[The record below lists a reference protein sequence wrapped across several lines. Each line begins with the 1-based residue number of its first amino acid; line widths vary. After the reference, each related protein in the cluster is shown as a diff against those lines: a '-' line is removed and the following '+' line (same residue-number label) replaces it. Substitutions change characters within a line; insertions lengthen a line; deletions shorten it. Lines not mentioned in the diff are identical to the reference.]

1 VTKLFET
8 QSAVFTRLK
17 SGLVS
22 VEGVFD
28 YVPEKTEFPYVVLGR
43 TFATPQK
50 TKTSTGERIEV
61 TFDVWSDSKGKKE
74 TIHIVNEIEASL
86 AEELTVEGAFV
97 ISQEITSI
105 EVLEEVNNLY
115 HGTVVFE
122 ILLDLE

>member
-1 VTKLFET
+1 MTKLFEA
-8 QSAVFTRLK
+8 QSAVFTRLQ
-17 SGLVS
+17 STLTS

-28 YVPEKTEFPYVVLGR
+28 YVPDKTEFPYVVLGR
-43 TFATPQK
+43 TYATPNK

-61 TFDVWSDSKGKKE
+61 TLDVWSDSKGKKE
-74 TIHIVNEIEASL
+74 TIKIVNDIEASL
-86 AEELTVEGAFV
+86 TDELIVEGAFL
-97 ISQEITSI
+97 IDQKINSI

>member
-1 VTKLFET
+1 MTKLFEA
-8 QSAVFTRLK
+8 QGAVFSRLEPT
-17 SGLVS
+17 LTTI
-22 VEGVFD
+22 EGIFD
-28 YVPEKTEFPYVVLGR
+28 YVPEKTEFPYVVIGR
-43 TFATPQK
+43 TYATPNK

-61 TFDVWSDSKGKKE
+61 TLDVWSDSKGKKE
-74 TIHIVNEIEASL
+74 TIKIVNEIEASL